1 MIEILKNFER
11 HLIEDGKRPK
21 TIESYIG
28 DVKGL
33 MEYLSEMNLTFDGRL
48 SRFYITSYKN
58 KLLERDYRKT
68 NKKHTNTTK
77 QET

>member
-1 MIEILKNFER
+1 MIEILNDFER

-21 TIESYIG
+21 TVESYVG
-28 DVKGL
+28 DMKGL
-33 MEYLSEMNLTFDGRL
+33 MEYLSEMNGSFYGRL